1 MNNGLETALS
11 VARIADLPPAIDD
24 GYKKHWIK
32 AIVKVQR
39 SNGDTGFCLAVN
51 DGANN
56 PSIIRDFN
64 PTGIIA
70 AVLSVYPYEEAER
83 SPIPRFRS
91 DEQIVKYLC
100 KYGYDRA
107 EVLSLL
113 TTDGKTDEQAKNDKE
128 ILKGYIAKV
137 ANKQAQAKSNS
148 DEQAKMLVA
157 MADPKIIEKK
167 TKTRKY
173 GRTAQP
179 KAKRSKS

>member
-1 MNNGLETALS
+1 MNNGLEMALS
-11 VARIADLPPAIDD
+11 VARIADLPPAIDG

-107 EVLSLL
+107 VVLSLL
-113 TTDGKTDEQAKNDKE
+113 TTDGKTDEQAQND
-128 ILKGYIAKV
+128 KV

-157 MADPKIIEKK
+157 MADPKLIEKK
-167 TKTRKY
+167 TKARKY
-173 GRTAQP
+173 GKTATP
-179 KAKRSKS
+179 RKTKRSKGQD